1 MRKQMIKRY
10 TQQIILVC
18 TSVLLVACNRDDNG
32 LVTED
37 GKIDMTKAIDFK
49 VNFSDFNDEEETT
62 ITRTNSDLQPG
73 DTLSQ

>member
-1 MRKQMIKRY
+1 MIKRY

-37 GKIDMTKAIDFK
+37 GKIDMTKTIDFK
-49 VNFSDFNDEEETT
+49 VNFSDFNDC
-62 ITRTNSDLQPG
+62 
-73 DTLSQ
+73 TLSNKSAQLQM